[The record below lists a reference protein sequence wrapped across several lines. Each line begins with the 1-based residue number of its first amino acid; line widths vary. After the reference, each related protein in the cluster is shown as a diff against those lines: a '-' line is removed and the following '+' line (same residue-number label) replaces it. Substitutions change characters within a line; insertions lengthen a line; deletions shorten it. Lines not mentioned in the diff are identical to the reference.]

1 MDNALLQVD
10 AIRQGRMTGPID
22 PDRKLP
28 HTATR
33 DSGMAAARLL
43 LDRSWSGQED
53 VPVLGPEELSYADLA
68 AVVSEVIGR
77 KVRYEQMSF
86 EQLATQLAGRGANET
101 FVRAY
106 IAMLRAK
113 DEGMDNVAPR
123 SSALIGAT
131 SFRRWAE
138 EELKSAVLG

>member
-1 MDNALLQVD
+1 
-10 AIRQGRMTGPID
+10 MTGPID

-33 DSGMAAARLL
+33 DSGEAAARML

-53 VPVLGPEELSYADLA
+53 VPVLGPEELSYTDLA
-68 AVVSEVIGR
+68 AIVSQVIGR
-77 KVRYEQMSF
+77 EVRYEQVPF
-86 EQLATQLAGRGANET
+86 DGLAAQLAGRGANDA
-101 FVRAY
+101 FVEAY

-113 DEGMDNVAPR
+113 DEGMDSVGPR
-123 SSALIGAT
+123 PSAVIGAT

-138 EELKSAVLG
+138 EELKPAVLG